1 MKKYTNIAIVASFF
15 GLWMDSY
22 FSTKLQ
28 IISGFFL
35 IFTFGILHGA
45 NDILLVK
52 KINTEKPSNS
62 RLNILAYYVIV
73 VLTGLLLFYTIPQIA
88 LLLFIIVSAYH
99 FGEQQWQKLEP
110 HFPKWL
116 VILFQSFYGSV
127 ILFLLFIFHTTE
139 VQRIILS
146 IANISIPIPY
156 FLLLLQV
163 SGIFF
168 LGLSAYFYW
177 KLEKIRNKILL
188 EFFYLIVF
196 AIIFK
201 SSSLIWGFAIYFV
214 LWHSIPSIIDQVK
227 FLNRSF
233 SMTYFIAYCR
243 SAGIY
248 WLVSI
253 IGIALIYFTLK
264 EEKLFN
270 ALFFSFLAAITFPHT
285 VVITRMFRGKKKQ
298 IKNKNA

>member
-28 IISGFFL
+28 IIAGFFL

-45 NDILLVK
+45 NDLLLVK
-52 KINTEKPSNS
+52 KIKLEKLSNS
-62 RLNILAYYVIV
+62 KLKILGYYVSV
-73 VLTGLLLFYTIPQIA
+73 VLTGIILFYIVPQLA
-88 LLLFIIVSAYH
+88 LLLFIIVSGYH

-116 VILFQSFYGSV
+116 VILFQSFYGFV
-127 ILFLLFIFHTTE
+127 ILFLLFIFHTNE
-139 VQRIILS
+139 VQNIILS

-163 SGIFF
+163 SGIAFIS
-168 LGLSAYFYW
+168 LSTYFYW
-177 KLEKIRNKILL
+177 KLEKIRSKILL
-188 EFFYLIVF
+188 EFFYLILF

-201 SSSLIWGFAIYFV
+201 SSSLIWGFAIYHV
-214 LWHSIPSIIDQVK
+214 LWHSIPSTIDQIK
-227 FLNRSF
+227 FLNGSF
-233 SMTYFIAYCR
+233 SIKYFIDYCR

-248 WLVSI
+248 WLISI
-253 IGIALIYFTLK
+253 TAITLIYFTLK
-264 EEKLFN
+264 EEQLFN
-270 ALFFSFLAAITFPHT
+270 ALFFSFLAAITFPHA
-285 VVITRMFRGKKKQ
+285 VVITKMFHRKKEVV
-298 IKNKNA
+298 

>member
-1 MKKYTNIAIVASFF
+1 MKKYSNIAIVASFF

-28 IISGFFL
+28 IISGFFF

-45 NDILLVK
+45 NDLLLINKVNVK
-52 KINTEKPSNS
+52 KTPNS
-62 RLNILAYYVIV
+62 KFKILDYYVIV
-73 VLTGLLLFYTIPQIA
+73 VLIGLILFYSIPQLA

-99 FGEQQWQKLEP
+99 FGEQQWQNLKL

-116 VILFQSFYGSV
+116 VILFQFFYGLS
-127 ILFLLFIFHTTE
+127 ILLLLFVFHTHE
-139 VQRIILS
+139 VQSIIGS
-146 IANISIPIPY
+146 IAGITIPIPY

-163 SGIFF
+163 SGIIFT
-168 LGLSAYFYW
+168 GLSVYFYW
-177 KLEKIRNKILL
+177 KTKTVRNKLLL
-188 EFFYLIVF
+188 EFFHLTVF

-201 SSSLIWGFAIYFV
+201 SSSLIWGFSIYFV
-214 LWHSIPSIIDQVK
+214 LWHSIPSIIDQIK
-227 FLNRSF
+227 FLNGSY
-233 SMTYFIAYCR
+233 SIKYFIVYCR

-253 IGIALIYFTLK
+253 IGITLIYFTLK
-264 EEKLFN
+264 EDQLFN

-285 VVITRMFRGKKKQ
+285 VVINRMFTT
-298 IKNKNA
+298 KNKKTE